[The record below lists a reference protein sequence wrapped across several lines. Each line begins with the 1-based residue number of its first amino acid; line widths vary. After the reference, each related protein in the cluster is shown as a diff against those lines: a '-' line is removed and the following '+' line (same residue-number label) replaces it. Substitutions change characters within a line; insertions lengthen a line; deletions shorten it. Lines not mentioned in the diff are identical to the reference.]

1 MLMAFPILM
10 EKVRIVFVSLKEQII
25 EYKVCFEF
33 PTTNNISEY
42 EALLAGLLLTD
53 ALNAYPLQA
62 YSDS

>member
-1 MLMAFPILM
+1 
-10 EKVRIVFVSLKEQII
+10 VFVSLKEQII